1 MTDGIALY
9 YNNAAAS
16 GLLHEVV
23 TLSGI
28 LQLLGLTLVVKTALV
43 DVTAMGLDMRFLG
56 IFDMI
61 WSVKLVLVGGYRD
74 IRLLRA
80 KGYVLF
86 TYDDATAAWSRHKVA
101 VGKGFDGCNEAVDSH
116 HGYAP
121 DGQRHRHTMGDT

>member
-1 MTDGIALY
+1 M
-9 YNNAAAS
+9 
-16 GLLHEVV
+16 
-23 TLSGI
+23 
-28 LQLLGLTLVVKTALV
+28 
-43 DVTAMGLDMRFLG
+43 
-56 IFDMI
+56 
-61 WSVKLVLVGGYRD
+61 KLVLVGSYRD